1 MRWQSARTRVTTGTR
16 GLPCECTDRVDR
28 DTRALNPYGRWARS
42 GVPLALVVVSLLG
55 SLAIPARQTWL
66 ISQLLHQSTH
76 ELAPSR
82 MLVERLQTNVA
93 QELSALQSYA
103 ISGNLAPLSSYRV
116 MASDDEQSLVT
127 LEQLASHFGPTV
139 ASQVHSLRARVGAL
153 HQLTEASIQS
163 NGNHRPTPLE
173 LSAANALADSSL
185 RTITA
190 LSSELATAAAA
201 RDRRL
206 SSLEQVSIVSNAVL
220 VVATLLAVA
229 GVGIL
234 TVRERRLASE
244 NVRLLEETRDRQLA
258 LSRAIQ
264 SRSRLMR
271 GFSHDVKNPI
281 GAADGFAEL
290 LSVGVYGELSAAQQ
304 VSVDRMRLNMRRAIS
319 LIDELHDLS
328 HVETGNV
335 AVVNAPVDLAV
346 LARSLGEEYNA
357 AARAHGLSLSVELP
371 EEGPIVETNEARVR
385 QIAANLLSNAIKYT
399 KRGTVTLR
407 IRHQPAS
414 AIDATQ
420 SWAALEVE
428 DSGIGIPAD
437 KQEYIFEEF
446 SRLGVSDSAGAGL
459 GLAISRLLA
468 QRLGGRI
475 SVSSDPGRGS
485 TFTLWLPMGAAD
497 SR

>member
-1 MRWQSARTRVTTGTR
+1 M
-16 GLPCECTDRVDR
+16 
-28 DTRALNPYGRWARS
+28 
-42 GVPLALVVVSLLG
+42 ALVVVSLLG

-82 MLVERLQTNVA
+82 LLVERLQTNVA
-93 QELSALQSYA
+93 QELSVLQSYA
-103 ISGNLAPLSSYRV
+103 ISGSLAPLSSYRA
-116 MASDDEQSLVT
+116 MAFDDEQSLVT
-127 LEQLASHFGPTV
+127 LERLTRHFGPTLESEV
-139 ASQVHSLRARVGAL
+139 QALRAQVGAL
-153 HQLTEASIQS
+153 HQLTEASIQP
-163 NGNHRPTPLE
+163 NGHHLPFPAE

-185 RTITA
+185 RTITS
-190 LSSELATAAAA
+190 LSTELAAVAAA

-206 SSLEQVSIVSNAVL
+206 SSLEHVSIVSNAAL
-220 VVATLLAVA
+220 VVAALVAVG

-234 TVRERRLASE
+234 TLRERRLASE

-258 LSRAIQ
+258 LARAIQ

-290 LSVGVYGELSAAQQ
+290 LSVGVYGELTATQR
-304 VSVDRMRLNMRRAIS
+304 VSVDRIRLNMRRAIS
-319 LIDELHDLS
+319 LIDELHALS
-328 HVETGNV
+328 HVEAGNV
-335 AVVNAPVDLAV
+335 AVLHAPVDLAA
-346 LARSLGEEYNA
+346 LARSLGEEYDA
-357 AARAHGLSLSVELP
+357 ATRARGLSLSLDLP
-371 EEGPIVETNEARVR
+371 EEGPIVETDEARVR

-399 KRGTVTLR
+399 ENGTVTLR

-414 AIDATQ
+414 EIDATP

-428 DSGIGIPAD
+428 DSGIGVPAD

-468 QRLGGRI
+468 ERLGGRI
-475 SVSSDPGRGS
+475 SVASDLGRGS
-485 TFTLWLPMGAAD
+485 TFTLWLRMGAAE